1 MPVVGGCALCG
12 YAKYL
17 SRKSY
22 FSRIMVSKQ
31 NTTAEKPKATMVES
45 VEIVLI
51 QRGYEEELKYM
62 LAVFLQKAD
71 EVTIA
76 DRYWVALKPFLVYCR
91 KELA

>member
-1 MPVVGGCALCG
+1 
-12 YAKYL
+12 
-17 SRKSY
+17 
-22 FSRIMVSKQ
+22 MVSKQ

-45 VEIVLI
+45 VEIVPI

-76 DRYWVALKPFLVYCR
+76 DRYLDALKPFLEDCR
-91 KELA
+91 KELL

>member
-1 MPVVGGCALCG
+1 MPVFGGCALCR

-31 NTTAEKPKATMVES
+31 NTTAEKPKATIVES

-51 QRGYEEELKYM
+51 RRGYEEELKYM

-76 DRYWVALKPFLVYCR
+76 DRY
-91 KELA
+91 

>member
-1 MPVVGGCALCG
+1 
-12 YAKYL
+12 
-17 SRKSY
+17 
-22 FSRIMVSKQ
+22 MVSKQ
-31 NTTAEKPKATMVES
+31 NTTAAKPKATMVES
-45 VEIVLI
+45 VEIVPI
-51 QRGYEEELKYM
+51 QRSYEEELKYM

>member
-1 MPVVGGCALCG
+1 
-12 YAKYL
+12 
-17 SRKSY
+17 
-22 FSRIMVSKQ
+22 MVSKQ

-62 LAVFLQKAD
+62 LAVFLQKTD

-76 DRYWVALKPFLVYCR
+76 DRYWDALKPFLEDCR
-91 KELA
+91 KELV

>member
-1 MPVVGGCALCG
+1 
-12 YAKYL
+12 
-17 SRKSY
+17 
-22 FSRIMVSKQ
+22 MVSKQ

-76 DRYWVALKPFLVYCR
+76 DRYWVALKPFLVDCR
-91 KELA
+91 KELV

>member
-1 MPVVGGCALCG
+1 
-12 YAKYL
+12 
-17 SRKSY
+17 
-22 FSRIMVSKQ
+22 MVSKQ
-31 NTTAEKPKATMVES
+31 NTTAAKPKATMVES

-76 DRYWVALKPFLVYCR
+76 DRYLDALKPFL
-91 KELA
+91 